1 MESIGRKR
9 WAIAEGYIPPT
20 STGPHPQMTSHETVC
35 VLNVGPCDARVEI
48 TVFIRVVGRSV
59 PTGWSCPL
67 SGRCMCGSTI

>member
-35 VLNVGPCDARVEI
+35 VLNVGPCDARV
-48 TVFIRVVGRSV
+48 VNHRVLYGSWAGRS
-59 PTGWSCPL
+59 L
-67 SGRCMCGSTI
+67 QAGRAR